1 MLSELL
7 KVQLNS
13 DLIGPFFISGGRWDR
28 LSQAGAIH
36 SQNINNN

>member
-13 DLIGPFFISGGRWDR
+13 NFQRTFLYY
-28 LSQAGAIH
+28 GA
-36 SQNINNN
+36 NNVTLH